1 VQEKHDALAMRNTEV
16 EDAHAAL
23 VQGLRRIAGALAC
36 CCSSDERETLLLT
49 AGQFGFTEQ
58 QQLSE
63 QLQQIA
69 MLQERAAQVD
79 ALTYADVCFIRSR
92 LRCCRSVL
100 RRWLR

>member
-1 VQEKHDALAMRNTEV
+1 MQEKHDALAMRNTEL

-23 VQGLRRIAGALAC
+23 VQGLRGVASALAC
-36 CCSSDERETLLLT
+36 CSEEREALT

-58 QQLSE
+58 QLKE

-79 ALTYADVCFIRSR
+79 ALTYADVCCIRI
-92 LRCCRSVL
+92 
-100 RRWLR
+100 